1 MIVLAS
7 TVRLVV
13 SYASEN
19 ISVESTEKF
28 IVPSTDFKIDCKST
42 EIVEKY
48 KKYKNWEIKLSCGF
62 YPWEYITFYNWF

>member
-19 ISVESTEKF
+19 ISVENTEKF
-28 IVPSTDFKIDCKST
+28 IVPSTDFTIDCKST

-48 KKYKNWEIKLSCGF
+48 KKYKN
-62 YPWEYITFYNWF
+62 